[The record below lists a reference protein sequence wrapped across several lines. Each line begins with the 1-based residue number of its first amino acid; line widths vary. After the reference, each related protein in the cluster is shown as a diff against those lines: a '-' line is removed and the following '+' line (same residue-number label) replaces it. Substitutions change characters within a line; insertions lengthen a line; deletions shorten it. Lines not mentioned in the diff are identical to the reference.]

1 MVPWATQHFCKGV
14 DPVPP
19 KGWNV
24 PERQCGRLRGALDA
38 VRGTFAIYRAERDA
52 AGTVTGLW
60 LEEINMAG
68 AGWLGGTRDT
78 LVGRELAAISPAS
91 VDLGLWQYIAE
102 GVRAEDVQRRRV
114 EVDEPVPGVFEASLT
129 PYGADRVVVEFRD
142 ITETVRGERLLANAY
157 EATAAVRATLQT
169 ALDATSEAFA
179 VYDVVRDD
187 QARLRGLHLV
197 LINASGAA
205 PLGADPDD
213 LVGQDLRE
221 IHPGA
226 VRSGLWQA
234 VLDALD
240 TQVTHTH
247 RVHDHDRGGTWVAA
261 WDNTIAPVGEERVV
275 ITWRD
280 VTADERRERDLATAH
295 DDARRAATHD
305 PLTGL
310 ANRALLVDHLHQA
323 LAAGGERVAIAYLD
337 LDGFKTIN
345 DTLGHAAGDQ
355 VLRAV
360 AQRLTQTLRGNDT
373 VARHGGDE
381 FVLLLRHLPP
391 DWDQDAF
398 IRRVRNAVQQPLR
411 QPQTVIEPRTS
422 IGLAACPPEPTDP
435 DHLLTTAD
443 QRMYADK
450 AARHTGATAATAP
463 ATDRRTAR

>member
-1 MVPWATQHFCKGV
+1 MIPGGDPALARGRSVPL
-14 DPVPP
+14 
-19 KGWNV
+19 KGWGV
-24 PERQCGRLRGALDA
+24 PEWQCARLRGALDA
-38 VRGTFAIYRAERDA
+38 IRGTFALYRADRDD

-60 LEEINMAG
+60 LEEINAAG
-68 AGWLGGTRDT
+68 AGWLGGSRDA

-102 GVRAEDVQRRRV
+102 GVGADDVQRRRV
-114 EVDEPVPGVFEASLT
+114 EVGGPVRGVFEASVT
-129 PYGADRVVVEFRD
+129 PYGADRVVLEFRD
-142 ITETVRGERLLANAY
+142 VTEAVRGERLLANAY
-157 EATAAVRATLQT
+157 EATAAVHATLQT

-179 VYDVVRDD
+179 VYDMVRDD
-187 QARLRGLHLV
+187 QACLCGLHLV

-205 PLGADPDD
+205 PLDADPDD

-221 IHPGA
+221 IYPDA
-226 VRSGLWQA
+226 VSSGLWQA

-240 TQVTHTH
+240 TQVAHTH
-247 RVHDHDRGGTWVAA
+247 RVRDHDQDGTWVAA

-295 DDARRAATHD
+295 DDAKHAATHD

-310 ANRALLVDHLHQA
+310 ANRALLVEHLKQA
-323 LAAGGERVAIAYLD
+323 LAAGGERVAVAYLD

-345 DTLGHAAGDQ
+345 DTLGHATGDQ

-360 AQRLTQTLRGNDT
+360 AHRLTQTVRGNDT

-381 FVLLLRHLPP
+381 FVLLLRHLTP
-391 DWDQDAF
+391 DWDQEAF
-398 IRRVRNAVQQPLR
+398 IRRVQNAVQEPLWL
-411 QPQTVIEPRTS
+411 PQAVIEPRAS
-422 IGLAACPPEPTDP
+422 IGLAACPPEPADP

-450 AARHTGATAATAP
+450 TTRRTGAAP
-463 ATDRRTAR
+463 ATDRRTTP